1 MCLCWW
7 AALVSLTTALLHSV
21 LLGTPVPQP
30 VCSSY
35 LSVAW
40 WLLAEEPSC
49 LRRRDQTSGAKD
61 GRKRP
66 VVYWI
71 PVFPGR
77 KESKLPPENE
87 DREVEELESLRSVHV
102 SQAALPEM
110 GGGGG
115 VQVHST
121 IDPMKIS
128 LLLQN
133 RTFFQPGVLHKEN
146 NCACR
151 AEEGVVACW

>member
-61 GRKRP
+61 GGKRP

-87 DREVEELESLRSVHV
+87 DREVEELESPRSIHV

-110 GGGGG
+110 GVGGGG
-115 VQVHST
+115 GASSGPFHNRPNEDFPT
-121 IDPMKIS
+121 PTK
-128 LLLQN
+128 QN
-133 RTFFQPGVLHKEN
+133 FLPARSPAQRK
-146 NCACR
+146 
-151 AEEGVVACW
+151 